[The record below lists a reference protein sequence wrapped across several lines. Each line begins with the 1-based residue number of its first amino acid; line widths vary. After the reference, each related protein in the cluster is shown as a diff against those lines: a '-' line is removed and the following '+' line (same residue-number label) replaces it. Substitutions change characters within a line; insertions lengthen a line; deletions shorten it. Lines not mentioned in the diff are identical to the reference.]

1 MILCITPNAAVDR
14 TLIVPGFDAE
24 GIFRPTDKIIAAG
37 GKGVNVARAFR
48 SLGGQAVCAGFI
60 GGHSGRWVAELA
72 EQEGLPGVWTQVG
85 GESRTCTIIV
95 NPDNFQVSVVN
106 ERGTTVTDD
115 DWERLQADVMR
126 AVQPVES
133 VCICGSLP
141 SGSPSEAF
149 VNLLQSL
156 HKTGKD
162 VWVDT
167 SGDSL
172 RTALTVKD
180 IGVKVNDEEAGTIL
194 GKNIADLKSAADAAI
209 ELRQRGPRT
218 VVLTL
223 GALGAVMSTETG
235 QWHVQSP
242 TIQVKSTVGSG
253 DSFLAGLIK
262 GFTEDKSPPEAL
274 RQAVAVGLANAL
286 SVGGGLFKQDDF
298 NRALSQTVL
307 REL

>member
-1 MILCITPNAAVDR
+1 MILCITPNAAIDR
-14 TLIVPGFDAE
+14 TLLVPGFAAE
-24 GIFRPTDKIIAAG
+24 GIFRPVETIIAAG
-37 GKGVNVARAFR
+37 GKGVNVARTFH
-48 SLGGQAVCAGFI
+48 SLGGQAVCAGFLA
-60 GGHSGRWVAELA
+60 GNSGRWVAELA
-72 EQEGLPGVWTQVG
+72 EQEGLHGAWTQVE

-95 NPDNFQVSVVN
+95 NPDNFQVAVVN
-106 ERGTTVTDD
+106 ERGITVTDD
-115 DWERLQADVMR
+115 DWERLLDDVTR

-141 SGSPSEAF
+141 SGSPPEAF
-149 VNLLQSL
+149 INLLQSL
-156 HKTGKD
+156 CKAGKD

-167 SGDSL
+167 SGDAL
-172 RTALTVKD
+172 RIALTVKD
-180 IGVKVNDEEAGTIL
+180 ISVKVNDEEAGDIL
-194 GKNIADLKSAADAAI
+194 GKSITDLKSATDAAI

-223 GALGAVMSTETG
+223 GALGALMSTETG

-262 GFTEDKSPPEAL
+262 GLTESKSPPEAL

-286 SVGGGLFKQDDF
+286 SVGGGLFKSDDF
-298 NRALSQTVL
+298 NRALSQTIL